1 MLNKDMVHVE
11 KFTNEH
17 DHQMVKRLLENH
29 YIYTQSTKA
38 KGVLDNWKKNMK
50 KFVKVIPDAYAVVIA
65 RSIQQGEDVRLRPP
79 PKPQESEAA

>member
-11 KFTNEH
+11 KFTNER

-38 KGVLDNWKKNMK
+38 KVVLDNWKKNMK
-50 KFVKVIPDAYAVVIA
+50 KFVKVIPDAYAEGIA
-65 RSIQQGEDVRLRPP
+65 RSIQQGEDGRLLPP